1 LNVSYET
8 SYFLSPFLM
17 SDYPHASR
25 SDSFRRLLSAALTF
39 GIIIAVFYILSLG
52 RNFFVPLVIAF
63 LAVYL
68 VDILSR
74 LVGRIRVAG
83 HQIPKVVSAIIS
95 FAIIFGLGF
104 VLVAIITNNAVHI
117 AAVAPRYQAHLQQ
130 LQTQI
135 FATFGIEEPPELA
148 AILRTLDL
156 RAIFSTIAKD
166 VADLLEGVT
175 LVVIYG
181 LFILLESRF
190 LPAKLAAIFPDQH
203 QRRRVLH
210 TMQRIDRDIHTYLG
224 VKTAVSLVS
233 AILAYILMRL
243 VGLDFAEFWALLVFV
258 LHFIPTI
265 GVIAATICPTLL
277 AAVQFD
283 SLGPCLVVGVG
294 ITAIA
299 QLMGNIVEPNVM
311 GETLNLSPLT
321 VIVALI
327 LWGTV
332 WGVLGAFLCVP
343 LTVIFVIV
351 MSNFKSTRWISILLS
366 KTGKL
371 HPGDSS
377 VEADES
383 RLL

>member
-1 LNVSYET
+1 MFPTKTVIFS
-8 SYFLSPFLM
+8 FLM
-17 SDYPHASR
+17 SDHPHTSR

-39 GIIIAVFYILSLG
+39 GIVIAVFYILSLG
-52 RNFFVPLVIAF
+52 RNFFVPLVVAF

-68 VDILSR
+68 VDILGR
-74 LVGRIRVAG
+74 LVGRIPLAG
-83 HQIPKVVSAIIS
+83 HQIPKIISVIIS

-104 VLVAIITNNAVHI
+104 VLVEIIANNAVHI
-117 AAVAPRYQAHLQQ
+117 AAVAPHYQVRLQQ
-130 LQTQI
+130 LQTEI
-135 FATFGIEEPPELA
+135 FAKFGVEEPPELA

-156 RAIFSTIAKD
+156 RAIFSAVAKS

-190 LPAKLAAIFPDQH
+190 LPAKLAAIFPDNQ
-203 QRRRVLH
+203 QRKSVLH

-224 VKTAVSLVS
+224 VKTAVSLAS

-265 GVIAATICPTLL
+265 GVIVATICPTLL

-283 SLGPCLVVGVG
+283 SLGPCLVVGIG

-299 QLMGNIVEPNVM
+299 QFMGNIVEPNVM

-321 VIVALI
+321 VIIALI
-327 LWGTV
+327 LWGSV

-351 MSNFKSTRWISILLS
+351 MSNFKSTRWVSILLS

-371 HPGDSS
+371 RTGDPPIQAN
-377 VEADES
+377 ETG
-383 RLL
+383 LL

>member
-1 LNVSYET
+1 
-8 SYFLSPFLM
+8 M
-17 SDYPHASR
+17 SDHTHIPR
-25 SDSFRRLLSAALTF
+25 SDGFRRLLSAALTF
-39 GIIIAVFYILSLG
+39 GILIAVFYILSLG
-52 RNFFVPLVIAF
+52 KNFFVPLVIAF

-68 VDILSR
+68 VDILGR
-74 LVGRIRVAG
+74 LVGRIRIAG
-83 HQIPKVVSAIIS
+83 HRIPKLITVVIS

-104 VLVAIITNNAVHI
+104 VLAMIITNNAVHI
-117 AAVAPRYQAHLQQ
+117 AAVAPHYQVRLQQ
-130 LQTQI
+130 LQAQV
-135 FATFGIEEPPELA
+135 FAWFGVEEPPELA

-156 RAIFSTIAKD
+156 RGIFTMVARS

-190 LPAKLAAIFPDQH
+190 LPGKLAAIFPDNL
-203 QRRRVLH
+203 QRRKVLH
-210 TMQRIDRDIHTYLG
+210 IINRIDRDIHTYLG
-224 VKTAVSLVS
+224 VKTAVSLAS
-233 AILAYILMRL
+233 AILAYVLMRL
-243 VGLDFAEFWALLVFV
+243 VGLDFAEFWALLVFI

-265 GVIAATICPTLL
+265 GVIVATICPTLL

-283 SLGPCLVVGVG
+283 SLGPCLVVGIG

-299 QLMGNIVEPNVM
+299 QFMGNIVEPNVM

-321 VIVALI
+321 VIIALI

-351 MSNFKSTRWISILLS
+351 LSNFKTTRWISILLS

-371 HPGDSS
+371 QPGEPP
-377 VEADES
+377 VEADETS
-383 RLL
+383 PI

>member
-1 LNVSYET
+1 
-8 SYFLSPFLM
+8 M
-17 SDYPHASR
+17 SDYPHTTR
-25 SDSFRRLLSAALTF
+25 FDSFRRLLSAALTF

-52 RNFFVPLVIAF
+52 RNFFIPLVIAF

-74 LVGRIRVAG
+74 LVGRIRLAG
-83 HQIPKVVSAIIS
+83 HRIPKIVSVILS

-104 VLVAIITNNAVHI
+104 VLAAIVTNNAVHI
-117 AAVAPRYQAHLQQ
+117 AAVAPHYQVRLQQ
-130 LQTQI
+130 LETQI
-135 FATFGIEEPPELA
+135 FAKFGIEEPPELA

-156 RAIFSTIAKD
+156 RAIFSAVAKS

-181 LFILLESRF
+181 LFILLETRF
-190 LPAKLAAIFPDQH
+190 LPAKLSAIFPDNY

-224 VKTAVSLVS
+224 VKTVVSLAS
-233 AILAYILMRL
+233 AVLAYILMRL
-243 VGLDFAEFWALLVFV
+243 VGLDFAEFWALLVFI

-277 AAVQFD
+277 AAVQFN
-283 SLGPCLVVGVG
+283 SLGPCLVVGIG

-321 VIVALI
+321 VIISLI

-371 HPGDSS
+371 HPGDPF
-377 VEADES
+377 VEANQS
-383 RLL
+383 GLP

>member
-1 LNVSYET
+1 
-8 SYFLSPFLM
+8 M
-17 SDYPHASR
+17 SDHSHTAR

-52 RNFFVPLVIAF
+52 KSFFVPLVIAF

-74 LVGRIRVAG
+74 FVGRIRLAG
-83 HQIPKVVSAIIS
+83 HQIPKIISVIIS

-104 VLVAIITNNAVHI
+104 VLITIVTKNAFHI
-117 AAVAPRYQAHLQQ
+117 AAVAPRYQVRLQHIQ
-130 LQTQI
+130 SEI
-135 FATFGIEEPPELA
+135 FAKFGMEEPPELA
-148 AILRTLDL
+148 AVLRTLDL
-156 RAIFSTIAKD
+156 RAIFSAVAKS

-190 LPAKLAAIFPDQH
+190 LPAKLAAIFPDHQ
-203 QRRRVLH
+203 QRRRVMH

-224 VKTAVSLVS
+224 VKTAVSLAS

-243 VGLDFAEFWALLVFV
+243 VGLDFAEFWALLVFI

-265 GVIAATICPTLL
+265 GVIVATICPTLL

-283 SLGPCLVVGVG
+283 SLGPCLVVGIG

-299 QLMGNIVEPNVM
+299 QFMGNIVEPNVM

-371 HPGDSS
+371 HPGDPP
-377 VEADES
+377 VEADE
-383 RLL
+383 RGLL

>member
-1 LNVSYET
+1 
-8 SYFLSPFLM
+8 M
-17 SDYPHASR
+17 SDYSHTTR

-39 GIIIAVFYILSLG
+39 GIILAVFYILSLG
-52 RNFFVPLVIAF
+52 RNFFIPLVIAF

-68 VDILSR
+68 VDILNR
-74 LVGRIRVAG
+74 LVGRIRLAG
-83 HQIPKVVSAIIS
+83 HQVPKIVSVIIS

-104 VLVAIITNNAVHI
+104 VLVDIITNNAFHI
-117 AAVAPRYQAHLQQ
+117 AAVAPRYQVRLQQ

-156 RAIFSTIAKD
+156 RTIFSAVARS

-190 LPAKLAAIFPDQH
+190 LSAKLTAVFPNH
-203 QRRRVLH
+203 EQRRRVIH
-210 TMQRIDRDIHTYLG
+210 TIQRIDRDIHTYLG

-243 VGLDFAEFWALLVFV
+243 VGLDFAEFWALLVFI

-265 GVIAATICPTLL
+265 GVIVATICPTLL

-283 SLGPCLVVGVG
+283 SLGPCLVVGIG

-299 QLMGNIVEPNVM
+299 QFMGNIVEPNVM

-321 VIVALI
+321 VIISLI

-351 MSNFKSTRWISILLS
+351 MSNFKSTRWISIVLS

-371 HPGDSS
+371 HPGDPSAQAS
-377 VEADES
+377 ER

>member
-1 LNVSYET
+1 MFPAKTVIFPYL
-8 SYFLSPFLM
+8 LM
-17 SDYPHASR
+17 SDDPQPAR
-25 SDSFRRLLSAALTF
+25 SDGYRRLFSAALTF

-52 RNFFVPLVIAF
+52 KNFFVPLVVAF

-74 LVGRIRVAG
+74 LVGRIRLAG
-83 HQIPKVVSAIIS
+83 HRIPKIISVIIS

-117 AAVAPRYQAHLQQ
+117 AAVAPRYQVRLQQ
-130 LQTQI
+130 LQTGI
-135 FATFGIEEPPELA
+135 FAKFGVEEPPELA

-156 RAIFSTIAKD
+156 RGIFSTVARS

-175 LVVIYG
+175 LVVLYG

-190 LPAKLAAIFPDQH
+190 LPAKLAAIFPDNV
-203 QRRRVLH
+203 QRKKVLQ
-210 TMQRIDRDIHTYLG
+210 TINRIDRDIHTYLG
-224 VKTAVSLVS
+224 VKTAVSLAS

-283 SLGPCLVVGVG
+283 SLGPCLVVGIG

-321 VIVALI
+321 VIMALI

-351 MSNFKSTRWISILLS
+351 MSNFQSTRWISILLS

-371 HPGDSS
+371 HPGDSPI
-377 VEADES
+377 EAKGTG
-383 RLL
+383 LL